1 MKIATGSIKQNFLI
15 SLLILAI
22 GLLITTARY
31 FYIADNRHQAIVQV
45 FEERANH
52 YFLAIERAVKSE
64 IERVNSL
71 SAVFEY
77 GGEEVGRDE
86 FDHYASV
93 LLASK
98 NAIQSLNWLPYI
110 PHEARADYEA
120 KMRAEGFT
128 DFNITA
134 KTAEGLQVSPPA
146 DYYVPVDY
154 IYPLKGN
161 ETAFGF
167 DVSSVE
173 AERVA
178 IESAK
183 FLNQVIITEPIDLV
197 QELESQK
204 AALFYSPIFENGPN
218 TKLKGYVVSVLRMQT
233 FLDFVKEDYF
243 LNSTLKYSIE
253 DVTSENPENP
263 LFFVKEAFSQEKDSD
278 TFQLITRYLNIGG
291 RSWKLSAYGDVRD
304 LEEYAAQPAE
314 WRPFLGGSMISLF
327 AALLGF
333 GYLHYRRKNILNEQ
347 AIEDEKARYQTLL
360 EQNSD
365 AFFLTDQFG
374 QILNVN
380 DETSRMF
387 GYNRDELLNMKLSQ
401 LDCQFSFKEHQHRV
415 NTLEFGE
422 RLLIEGN
429 YQTKNGIELLVE
441 ISLSK
446 FLVDDQIL
454 VSSFVRD
461 LTERLQFTALTM
473 DNTALEEA
481 LVQYT
486 QELQEQKN
494 AFETVFEKS
503 TDGIFISSGRHIL
516 DCNEATLKSFGYA
529 TKEELLKLPNSVFAP
544 KFQPDGEKSHR
555 KGNRMLMI
563 CLKNGSHTYEWV
575 NRRANG
581 ELFWTEVVLTRL
593 NLNGETRI
601 HIAFR
606 DISKRKQLEIELL
619 QAKEHAEKANQT
631 KTEFLANMSHEIR
644 TPLHG
649 ILSYANMGSGRAETL
664 EREKLTRYFNLIN
677 ASAERLM
684 SLLND
689 LLDSAKLETGK
700 MQFQFA
706 LQDIRGPIELAVS
719 EQASVLQDKQ
729 IEIAF
734 PDDDQIA
741 YFDSQRLQQV
751 FANLISNAIKFSNPQ
766 SKIII
771 DYKAQGNDTLLVSVR
786 DHGTGIPD
794 EVLLAIFDKFTQ
806 SREYHQSV
814 PGTGLGLAI
823 CKEIIHA
830 HQGKIWAENAPGGG
844 AIFKFILLMKAP
856 EQTNTKDCNDG

>member
-1 MKIATGSIKQNFLI
+1 M
-15 SLLILAI
+15 I

-31 FYIADNRHQAIVQV
+31 FYIADSRQQAIVQV
-45 FEERANH
+45 FERHADH

-77 GGEEVGRDE
+77 GREVGRDE
-86 FDHYASV
+86 FNHYANV

-110 PHEARADYEA
+110 PYEERARYEA

-128 DFNITA
+128 NFSIIA
-134 KTAEGLQVSPPA
+134 KTAKGLQVAPPA
-146 DYYVPVDY
+146 EYYAPVDY

-167 DVSSVE
+167 DVSSVP
-173 AERVA
+173 AEKAA

-183 FLNQVIITEPIDLV
+183 FFDQVIITQPIELV

-204 AALFYSPIFENGPN
+204 AALFYSPVFENGPH
-218 TKLKGYVVSVLRMQT
+218 TLLKGYVVSVLRMQT
-233 FLDFVKEDYF
+233 FLEFVKQDYF
-243 LNSTLKYSIE
+243 LNTSLKYSIE
-253 DVTSENPENP
+253 DVTNEVSGNP
-263 LFFVKEAFSQEKDSD
+263 LFFVKEAFSQEEDSD
-278 TFQLITRYLNIGG
+278 TFQLSTRYLNVGG
-291 RSWKLSAYGDVRD
+291 QYWKLSAYGDLRN
-304 LEEYAAQPAE
+304 LEEYEAQPAE
-314 WRPFLGGSMISLF
+314 WRPFLGGLMISLF

-333 GYLHYRRKNILNEQ
+333 GYLHYRRKNLLNEQ
-347 AIEDEKARYQTLL
+347 TIEDEKVRYQSLL

-365 AFFLTDQFG
+365 AFLLTDEAG
-374 QILNVN
+374 QVLNVN
-380 DETSRMF
+380 DETTRML
-387 GYNRDELLNMKLSQ
+387 GYSRDELLAMNMKQ
-401 LDCQFSFKEHQHRV
+401 LDNKFSEEELLERANQ
-415 NTLEFGE
+415 LEFGK
-422 RLLIEGN
+422 RVLLEST
-429 YQTKNGIELLVE
+429 YLTKGGIELPVE
-441 ISLSK
+441 IRTTK
-446 FLVDDQIL
+446 FIVDDQIL
-454 VSSFVRD
+454 VSSFVRN
-461 LTERLQFTALTM
+461 LTERLQYNALSM

-481 LVQYT
+481 LRQYT
-486 QELQEQKN
+486 RELEEQKN
-494 AFETVFEKS
+494 AFETVFNKS
-503 TDGIFISSGRHIL
+503 SDGIFISSGRRVI
-516 DCNEATLKSFGYA
+516 DCNEATVRTFGYA
-529 TKEELLKLPNSVFAP
+529 SKEELLKLPNSVFAP

-563 CLKNGSHTYEWV
+563 CLQKGSHTYEWV

-581 ELFWTEVVLTRL
+581 ELFWTDVVLTRL

-619 QAKEHAEKANQT
+619 KAKEHAEQANQA

-649 ILSYANMGSGRAETL
+649 ILSYANMGSDRAETV
-664 EREKLTRYFNLIN
+664 EREKLTRYFDLIN
-677 ASAERLM
+677 ASAQRLM

-700 MQFQFA
+700 MQFNFA
-706 LQDIRGPIELAVS
+706 LQDIKNPIELAVS

-729 IEIAF
+729 IQIEF
-734 PDDDQIA
+734 PEDDQIA
-741 YFDSQRLQQV
+741 YFDRQRLQQV
-751 FANLISNAIKFSNPQ
+751 FANLISNAIKFSKPQ

-771 DYKAQGNDTLLVSVR
+771 DYQPQGHGTLLVSVR
-786 DHGTGIPD
+786 DYGTGIPD
-794 EVLLAIFDKFTQ
+794 EMLLAIFDKFTQ

-830 HQGKIWAENAPGGG
+830 HKGKIWAENAPDGG
-844 AIFKFILLMKAP
+844 AIFKFILLIETP
-856 EQTNTKDCNDG
+856 ETEMSKDSNDE